1 MKSDQQI
8 KKIASN
14 TSMRLPVL
22 GTIKAG
28 SPTLEDAYEDEP
40 VSLDQ
45 YLIQSPGHSY
55 LLRVSGDS
63 MIEEGIKQGDLV
75 VLDKKR
81 QPKNHDIV
89 AALIDDEWTLKYYNA
104 ENGSVY
110 LSAANPNYPPLHPKN
125 SLSIGGV
132 VTSVIKKYY

>member
-1 MKSDQQI
+1 MIAKLQ
-8 KKIASN
+8 KINPS
-14 TSMRLPVL
+14 SLSLPLL

-28 SPTLEDAYEDEP
+28 VPTQEDSSDEP

-45 YLIQSPGHSY
+45 YLVPSPGHSY

-63 MIEEGIKQGDLV
+63 MINEGITPGDLV
-75 VLDKKR
+75 ILDKKR
-81 QPKNHDIV
+81 EPKNKDIV
-89 AALIDDEWTLKYYNA
+89 AALIDNEWTLKYFHN

-110 LSAANPNYPPLHPKN
+110 LSAANPKYPELHPKDT
-125 SLSIGGV
+125 LSIGGV